1 MIFDLIKEW
10 FGSLTDQTVMFFF
23 SVVFF
28 KERDSNCWAS
38 LCWSCVVEARL

>member
-23 SVVFF
+23 SVVFS
-28 KERDSNCWAS
+28 KSVIQIVE
-38 LCWSCVVEARL
+38 LHCVEVVLLKLG